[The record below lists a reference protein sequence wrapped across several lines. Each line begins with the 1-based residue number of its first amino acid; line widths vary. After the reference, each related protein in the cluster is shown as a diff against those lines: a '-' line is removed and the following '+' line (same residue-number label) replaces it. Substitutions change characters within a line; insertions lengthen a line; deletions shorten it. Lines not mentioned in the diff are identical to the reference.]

1 MGELADHLAAL
12 AEQTDEVRVVMLT
25 GGLDGYFIAHAD
37 LDDLA
42 KLAKGEPI
50 EGDLFS
56 WSRALHLLE
65 SMPQPTVAAID
76 GQAWGGGCETSL
88 ACTMRIGSERAHLGQ
103 PEVVVGIIPGAGGT
117 QRLPR
122 LVGGG
127 RGAELCLTRP
137 HRRRRGGRSAS
148 ACSTRCCRP
157 RGSARRP
164 STWCQQI
171 SRHPG
176 PAVFAAKRAVV
187 EGLRGSLDDGLRL
200 EGELFLALNASDDA
214 KARNAAV
221 SRERVRPR
229 RRGGQPDGVRPHD
242 RRPAAAPDAGPRPR
256 RVRGRLLRASS
267 SPRRDAPPTS
277 AARPPRWRPTSTCS
291 PASPS
296 PSRGARW

>member
-1 MGELADHLAAL
+1 MSAWTLEQHDGVAVLTFRREPSNWMDLVSMGELADHLAAL

-56 WSRALHLLE
+56 WSRALQLLE
-65 SMPQPTVAAID
+65 TMPQPTVAAID

-127 RGAELCLTRP
+127 RGAELCLS
-137 HRRRRGGRSAS
+137 GRIVGADE
-148 ACSTRCCRP
+148 AERIGLLNAVLPTQGFR
-157 RGSARRP
+157 AAAIA
-164 STWCQQI
+164 WCQQI

-187 EGLRGSLDDGLRL
+187 EGLRGPLDAGLRL

-221 SRERVRPR
+221 SRTASDL
-229 RRGGQPDGVRPHD
+229 GGVK
-242 RRPAAAPDAGPRPR
+242 
-256 RVRGRLLRASS
+256 
-267 SPRRDAPPTS
+267 
-277 AARPPRWRPTSTCS
+277 
-291 PASPS
+291 
-296 PSRGARW
+296 GA